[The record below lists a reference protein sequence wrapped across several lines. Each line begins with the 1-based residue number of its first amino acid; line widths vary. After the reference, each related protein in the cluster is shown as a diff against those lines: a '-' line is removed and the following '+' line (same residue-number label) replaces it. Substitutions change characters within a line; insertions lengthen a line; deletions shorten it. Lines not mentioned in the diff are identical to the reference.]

1 MAGGVGFIRV
11 KLLQVEKG
19 SSMESNTEM
28 FDPYVAVNVKESVET
43 PGRGLQFVQKK
54 RTIYPEWNTCFDAH
68 LYDGRVVNLV
78 VMEKPNRFLAEIT
91 ISAKALAGKCTDGNI
106 ATVWLELKPS
116 GRLQIQVRFFSE
128 QEEQVPFIETE
139 QKQGTGGITRR
150 RGAIKQAKVHEVKG
164 HQFIAKFFRQFT
176 YCSFCNEFIWGLNKQ
191 GYQCKVCN
199 CAVHK
204 KCHSSILGNCPGSAK
219 DSRETKMMSER
230 FNINVPHRFKVNN
243 YMSPTFC
250 EHCGTLLYG
259 LFRQGLKCEVC
270 GVNCHKKCEKL
281 MPNLCGIN
289 QKLLAEKLNEVRKM
303 PSQKKGKTGMT
314 SNNTS
319 TTSVSSRNGKAVKG
333 NVKLNSDGK
342 DEESSD
348 DDYLGYEQV
357 WDKEG
362 PPIHPP
368 GRGLPPGPPRKKFT
382 PADFTF
388 LKVLG
393 KGSFGKVMLAEH
405 KGQQTYYAVKVL
417 KKDVVLEDDDVECT
431 MIEQRVLALG
441 CSHPYLTHL
450 HSTFHTQGHLFFV
463 MEYLNG
469 GDLMFH
475 IQLSGKFDFPRAQF
489 YASEIVLGL
498 EFLHSKGIIYRDLKL
513 DNVLLDKEGHIK
525 IADFGMCK
533 ENIFSENKATTFCG
547 TPDYIAYEILKGQK
561 YNCSV
566 DWWSFGVLLYEMLI
580 GQSPFHG
587 DDEEDLF
594 HSIMNDMP
602 HYPRWLAK
610 EASSLLSL
618 LFVRNPKERMGM
630 PDCLAGPIRMQPF
643 FRNIDW
649 EKLERRMVDP
659 PFKPTIKS
667 AHDISNFDTDFTM
680 EKPVIT
686 PPDKDYIKTINQK
699 VFKGFSYTSAMADA

>member
-1 MAGGVGFIRV
+1 
-11 KLLQVEKG
+11 
-19 SSMESNTEM
+19 MESNAEM

-91 ISAKALAGKCTDGNI
+91 IPAKALAGKCTDGNI

-289 QKLLAEKLNEVRKM
+289 QKLLAEKLNEVRKI

-314 SNNTS
+314 SS
-319 TTSVSSRNGKAVKG
+319 
-333 NVKLNSDGK
+333 LF
-342 DEESSD
+342 
-348 DDYLGYEQV
+348 LG
-357 WDKEG
+357 
-362 PPIHPP
+362 
-368 GRGLPPGPPRKKFT
+368 
-382 PADFTF
+382 
-388 LKVLG
+388 
-393 KGSFGKVMLAEH
+393 
-405 KGQQTYYAVKVL
+405 
-417 KKDVVLEDDDVECT
+417 
-431 MIEQRVLALG
+431 
-441 CSHPYLTHL
+441 
-450 HSTFHTQGHLFFV
+450 
-463 MEYLNG
+463 
-469 GDLMFH
+469 
-475 IQLSGKFDFPRAQF
+475 
-489 YASEIVLGL
+489 
-498 EFLHSKGIIYRDLKL
+498 
-513 DNVLLDKEGHIK
+513 
-525 IADFGMCK
+525 
-533 ENIFSENKATTFCG
+533 
-547 TPDYIAYEILKGQK
+547 
-561 YNCSV
+561 
-566 DWWSFGVLLYEMLI
+566 
-580 GQSPFHG
+580 
-587 DDEEDLF
+587 
-594 HSIMNDMP
+594 
-602 HYPRWLAK
+602 
-610 EASSLLSL
+610 
-618 LFVRNPKERMGM
+618 
-630 PDCLAGPIRMQPF
+630 
-643 FRNIDW
+643 
-649 EKLERRMVDP
+649 
-659 PFKPTIKS
+659 
-667 AHDISNFDTDFTM
+667 
-680 EKPVIT
+680 
-686 PPDKDYIKTINQK
+686 
-699 VFKGFSYTSAMADA
+699 